1 MPEAFGSD
9 AKKVRQRSAKVEPWA
24 THPVWRRIY
33 ASRGITKEDVDY
45 KLQNLRPAQNH
56 HQGLLQA
63 AERVFVALQKQEQ
76 MVILGDYDA
85 DGATS
90 TALGISVLRQMG
102 AKAIDFVIPDR
113 FKHGYGLSAAIVDV
127 IWQKHKPKLLITV
140 DNGIANHQGVL
151 RAKSYGM
158 EVLITDHHL
167 PADTLPAADYII
179 NPNVPGDALPSSNLA
194 GVGVLFYLLI
204 AIRQLA
210 RQQGHPAGQVHLG
223 EALDL
228 VALGSIA
235 DVVPLDV
242 NNRILVSNGI
252 DNIRKKRCRPG
263 IQALAAQTGVALE
276 QLKSSDFGFRLG
288 PRINAAGRLENMEI
302 GIHCLLANTLEEAN
316 AWAKELDG
324 LNHQRQDL
332 QEQMRQKAEVLVENI
347 IQKQGLPSGICLFDA
362 EWHEGII
369 GLIASKIKDRYH
381 RPTIIFAPAQEADL
395 LKGSARSLDGFHI
408 RDALAEIDRCYPG
421 LITKFGGHAAA
432 AGLSIQQDK
441 LSIFQK
447 AFDEITEKNLTEE
460 QLSPLLL
467 TDGEL
472 SAEDLTIEFVQ
483 SLDNHPW
490 GQGCPPPLFEG
501 TFFVED
507 QRLLKDK
514 HLKLKVRHPDG
525 ELFDAL
531 RFQLPAL
538 LPPRTQ
544 QVRLVYR
551 PEYNLYRGR
560 SNISL
565 FIDYIEII

>member
-9 AKKVRQRSAKVEPWA
+9 AKKVQQRAAKVEPWSE
-24 THPVWRRIY
+24 HPVWRRIY
-33 ASRGITKEDVDY
+33 ASRGITKQDVDY
-45 KLQNLRPAQNH
+45 KLKNLRQAQPNH
-56 HQGLLQA
+56 AGLEKAAERLLQA
-63 AERVFVALQKQEQ
+63 ITKDEA

-102 AKAIDFVIPDR
+102 AKAIHFVIPDR
-113 FKHGYGLSAAIVDV
+113 FKHGYGLSPAIVDV
-127 IWQKHKPKLLITV
+127 IWQRHKPKLLITV

-151 RAKSYGM
+151 SAKNYGM

-167 PADTLPAADYII
+167 PPEVLPEADYII
-179 NPNVPGDALPSSNLA
+179 NPNVLGDPLPSGNLA

-204 AIRQLA
+204 ALRQVA
-210 RQQGHPAGQVHLG
+210 RQQGHPAAAVNLG

-252 DNIRKKRCRPG
+252 ENIRQKRCRPG

-302 GIHCLLANTLEEAN
+302 GIHCLLAETVDEASM
-316 AWAKELDG
+316 WAKQLDG

-332 QEQMRQKAEVLVENI
+332 QEQMRQKAESLVENSI
-347 IQKQGLPSGICLFDA
+347 KKHGLASGICLFA
-362 EWHEGII
+362 EEWHEGIV

-381 RPTIIFAPAQEADL
+381 RPTIIFAPAQESGL
-395 LKGSARSLDGFHI
+395 FKGSARSLDGFHI
-408 RDALAEIDRCYPG
+408 RDALAEMDRRYPG
-421 LITKFGGHAAA
+421 LILKFGGHAAA
-432 AGLSIQQDK
+432 AGLSIYQDK
-441 LSIFQK
+441 FELFQK
-447 AFDEITEKNLTEE
+447 VFNDIAEKNLTEE
-460 QLSPLLL
+460 QRSPLIL

-472 SAEDLTIEFVQ
+472 SAADLNVDFVRSLED
-483 SLDNHPW
+483 HPW
-490 GQGCPPPLFEG
+490 GQGCPSPLFEG
-501 TFFVED
+501 RFFVED

-525 ELFDAL
+525 GVFDAL
-531 RFQLPAL
+531 RFQLPSL
-538 LPPRTQ
+538 LPSRCQ
-544 QVRLVYR
+544 QLRLIYR
-551 PEYNLYRGR
+551 PELNLYRGR
-560 SNISL
+560 ASVSL
-565 FIDYIEII
+565 LVDYIEII